1 MIEYDCDDP
10 ARPMVVTPSQ
20 QVTNFFVKY
29 KENVL
34 PNQKNG
40 IYGHGR
46 ERYDAVLEVFD
57 QQKDS
62 PSNDT
67 VWAALKA
74 ASQEPNPESITSNT
88 QWSIAYNN
96 TDLTAEIIIRRH
108 WADMTRYS
116 LTAGAAK

>member
-1 MIEYDCDDP
+1 M
-10 ARPMVVTPSQ
+10 
-20 QVTNFFVKY
+20 
-29 KENVL
+29 
-34 PNQKNG
+34 
-40 IYGHGR
+40 
-46 ERYDAVLEVFD
+46 
-57 QQKDS
+57 
-62 PSNDT
+62 
-67 VWAALKA
+67 WAALKA